1 MTEQQLHELRQK
13 KWRLGG
19 EPIRTVEDAREFIET
34 VGFCTMY
41 PLRPAVLI
49 PTFLGACVGN
59 EVNLPTWQHA
69 FADPRAQEYSE
80 IATVIESIEQTAAA
94 SGVSNPKLVSTD
106 AFVTSICFIGSKS
119 LSHVLSCI
127 ERCKERLLA
136 IGPSSPTA
144 QRQIITSV
152 MEYWKHQPGV
162 GLNIIDKLLNYTILI
177 PMSVIEW
184 ALVDHVQRGTA
195 LSEAWVYEMIS
206 STVGK
211 VTNRVR
217 QIVAALRRP
226 GLPEEQ
232 VALLKDTLER
242 EMSDMKTLFGS
253 IDDALLS
260 IRDGSQDQMM
270 EADSQSQNEST
281 LVRSW
286 GARWMRVFQ
295 RKYAV
300 EENWIKEELAKPLP
314 ELEPEPAQDFKMEM
328 KEELAMNGQNGTGH
342 ETNDERIE

>member
-1 MTEQQLHELRQK
+1 
-13 KWRLGG
+13 
-19 EPIRTVEDAREFIET
+19 
-34 VGFCTMY
+34 
-41 PLRPAVLI
+41 
-49 PTFLGACVGN
+49 
-59 EVNLPTWQHA
+59 
-69 FADPRAQEYSE
+69 
-80 IATVIESIEQTAAA
+80 
-94 SGVSNPKLVSTD
+94 
-106 AFVTSICFIGSKS
+106 
-119 LSHVLSCI
+119 
-127 ERCKERLLA
+127 
-136 IGPSSPTA
+136 
-144 QRQIITSV
+144 

-162 GLNIIDKLLNYTILI
+162 GLNIIDKLLNYTILT

-184 ALVDHVQRGTA
+184 ALVDHVQRGTV
-195 LSEAWVYEMIS
+195 LSEAWIYEMIS

-232 VALLKDTLER
+232 VGLLKETLER
-242 EMSDMKTLFGS
+242 EMRDMKALFGS

-260 IRDGSQDQMM
+260 FRDGYQDQMM

-300 EENWIKEELAKPLP
+300 EENWVKEELAKPLP
-314 ELEPEPAQDFKMEM
+314 EPEPEPAQDFKMEV
-328 KEELAMNGQNGTGH
+328 KEQPAVNGQNGTGH
-342 ETNDERIE
+342 ETNDEAIE

>member
-1 MTEQQLHELRQK
+1 LSALVRRK
-13 KWRLGG
+13 APDL
-19 EPIRTVEDAREFIET
+19 
-34 VGFCTMY
+34 
-41 PLRPAVLI
+41 
-49 PTFLGACVGN
+49 
-59 EVNLPTWQHA
+59 
-69 FADPRAQEYSE
+69 E
-80 IATVIESIEQTAAA
+80 IAAIIESIEQAAAA
-94 SGVSNPKLVSTD
+94 SGIPNPKLVSTD

-162 GLNIIDKLLNYTILI
+162 GLNIIDKLLNYTILT

-184 ALVDHVQRGTA
+184 ALVDHVQRGTV
-195 LSEAWVYEMIS
+195 LSEAWIYEMIS

-232 VALLKDTLER
+232 VGLLKETLER
-242 EMSDMKTLFGS
+242 EMRDMKALFGS

-260 IRDGSQDQMM
+260 FRDGYQDQMM

-300 EENWIKEELAKPLP
+300 EENWVKEELAKPLP
-314 ELEPEPAQDFKMEM
+314 EPEPEPAQDFKMEV
-328 KEELAMNGQNGTGH
+328 KEQPAVNGQNGTGH
-342 ETNDERIE
+342 ETNDEAIE

>member
-1 MTEQQLHELRQK
+1 MSALVRRK
-13 KWRLGG
+13 A
-19 EPIRTVEDAREFIET
+19 P
-34 VGFCTMY
+34 
-41 PLRPAVLI
+41 
-49 PTFLGACVGN
+49 
-59 EVNLPTWQHA
+59 
-69 FADPRAQEYSE
+69 DPE
-80 IATVIESIEQTAAA
+80 IATVIESIEQAAAA
-94 SGVSNPKLVSTD
+94 SGIPNPKLVSTD

-162 GLNIIDKLLNYTILI
+162 GLNIIDKLLNYTILT

-184 ALVDHVQRGTA
+184 ALMDHAQRGTV

-206 STVGK
+206 GTVGK

-232 VALLKDTLER
+232 VGLLKETLER
-242 EMSDMKTLFGS
+242 EMSDMTVLFRS

-260 IRDGSQDQMM
+260 FRDGNQDQM

-281 LVRSW
+281 LVRNW
-286 GARWMRVFQ
+286 GTRWMRVFQ
-295 RKYAV
+295 RKYTV

-314 ELEPEPAQDFKMEM
+314 EPEPEPAQDFKMDM
-328 KEELAMNGQNGTGH
+328 KEEPAVNGQNGIGH
-342 ETNDERIE
+342 ETIDEGNE

>member
-1 MTEQQLHELRQK
+1 
-13 KWRLGG
+13 
-19 EPIRTVEDAREFIET
+19 
-34 VGFCTMY
+34 
-41 PLRPAVLI
+41 
-49 PTFLGACVGN
+49 
-59 EVNLPTWQHA
+59 
-69 FADPRAQEYSE
+69 
-80 IATVIESIEQTAAA
+80 
-94 SGVSNPKLVSTD
+94 
-106 AFVTSICFIGSKS
+106 
-119 LSHVLSCI
+119 
-127 ERCKERLLA
+127 
-136 IGPSSPTA
+136 
-144 QRQIITSV
+144 

-162 GLNIIDKLLNYTILI
+162 GLNIIDKLLNYTILT

-184 ALVDHVQRGTA
+184 ALVDHAQRGTV

-232 VALLKDTLER
+232 VGLLKETLER
-242 EMSDMKTLFGS
+242 EMSDMKALFGS

-260 IRDGSQDQMM
+260 FGNGNQDEMM
-270 EADSQSQNEST
+270 EADNQSQNEST

-314 ELEPEPAQDFKMEM
+314 EPEPEPAQDFKMEM
-328 KEELAMNGQNGTGH
+328 KEELAVNGQNGTGH
-342 ETNDERIE
+342 DTNDEAIG

>member
-1 MTEQQLHELRQK
+1 M
-13 KWRLGG
+13 
-19 EPIRTVEDAREFIET
+19 
-34 VGFCTMY
+34 
-41 PLRPAVLI
+41 
-49 PTFLGACVGN
+49 
-59 EVNLPTWQHA
+59 
-69 FADPRAQEYSE
+69 
-80 IATVIESIEQTAAA
+80 ESIDQQALT
-94 SGVSNPKLVSTD
+94 SGLPNSALVSTD

-136 IGPSSPTA
+136 VDPALPSA

-152 MEYWKHQPGV
+152 MEYWKYQAGV
-162 GLNIIDKLLNYTILI
+162 GVNIIDKLLNYTILT
-177 PMSVIEW
+177 PMGVIEW
-184 ALVDHVQRGTA
+184 ALVDHVKGGA
-195 LSEAWVYEMIS
+195 VLSETWLYEMIAG
-206 STVGK
+206 TAGK

-232 VALLKDTLER
+232 VELLKETLER
-242 EMSDMKTLFGS
+242 EMGDMKALFRS

-260 IRDGSQDQMM
+260 LKDGNQDQMM
-270 EADSQSQNEST
+270 EADSQSQNEQA
-281 LVRSW
+281 LLRSW

-314 ELEPEPAQDFKMEM
+314 KPDPEPVQDVEMEV
-328 KEELAMNGQNGTGH
+328 KEEPAVNGQNGAVH
-342 ETNDERIE
+342 EMVDEGIE

>member
-1 MTEQQLHELRQK
+1 
-13 KWRLGG
+13 
-19 EPIRTVEDAREFIET
+19 
-34 VGFCTMY
+34 
-41 PLRPAVLI
+41 
-49 PTFLGACVGN
+49 
-59 EVNLPTWQHA
+59 
-69 FADPRAQEYSE
+69 
-80 IATVIESIEQTAAA
+80 
-94 SGVSNPKLVSTD
+94 
-106 AFVTSICFIGSKS
+106 
-119 LSHVLSCI
+119 
-127 ERCKERLLA
+127 
-136 IGPSSPTA
+136 
-144 QRQIITSV
+144 

-232 VALLKDTLER
+232 VALLKETLER

-260 IRDGSQDQMM
+260 FRDGNQDQMM

-314 ELEPEPAQDFKMEM
+314 EPEPEPAQDFKMEM
-328 KEELAMNGQNGTGH
+328 KEELAVNGTRH

>member
-1 MTEQQLHELRQK
+1 LSAL
-13 KWRLGG
+13 
-19 EPIRTVEDAREFIET
+19 IRRKAPD
-34 VGFCTMY
+34 
-41 PLRPAVLI
+41 
-49 PTFLGACVGN
+49 
-59 EVNLPTWQHA
+59 
-69 FADPRAQEYSE
+69 SE
-80 IATVIESIEQTAAA
+80 IATVIESIEQAAVA
-94 SGVSNPKLVSTD
+94 SGLPNPKSVSTD

-127 ERCKERLLA
+127 ERCKQRLLA
-136 IGPSSPTA
+136 IGPASPTA

-152 MEYWKHQPGV
+152 MEYWKYQSGV
-162 GLNIIDKLLNYTILI
+162 GVNIIDKLLNYTILT

-184 ALVDHVQRGTA
+184 ALVDHVERGTV
-195 LSEAWVYEMIS
+195 LSETWLYEMIAG
-206 STVGK
+206 TVGK

-232 VALLKDTLER
+232 VGLLKETLER
-242 EMSDMKTLFGS
+242 EMGDMEALFGS

-260 IRDGSQDQMM
+260 LREGSQDQMI
-270 EADSQSQNEST
+270 EADSQSQTEDS

-286 GARWMRVFQ
+286 AARWMRVFG

-314 ELEPEPAQDFKMEM
+314 EPEPVQDVKMEA
-328 KEELAMNGQNGTGH
+328 KEEPPVNGQNGIRQEMIYDG
-342 ETNDERIE
+342 IE

>member
-1 MTEQQLHELRQK
+1 MSALVRRK
-13 KWRLGG
+13 A
-19 EPIRTVEDAREFIET
+19 P
-34 VGFCTMY
+34 
-41 PLRPAVLI
+41 
-49 PTFLGACVGN
+49 
-59 EVNLPTWQHA
+59 
-69 FADPRAQEYSE
+69 DPE
-80 IATVIESIEQTAAA
+80 IATIIESIEQAAAA
-94 SGVSNPKLVSTD
+94 SGIPNPKLVSTD

-162 GLNIIDKLLNYTILI
+162 GLNIIDKLLNYTILT

-184 ALVDHVQRGTA
+184 ALVDHAQSGTV

-232 VALLKDTLER
+232 VGLLKETLER
-242 EMSDMKTLFGS
+242 EMSDMTTLFRC

-260 IRDGSQDQMM
+260 FRDGNQDQM
-270 EADSQSQNEST
+270 EADSQSQDEST
-281 LVRSW
+281 LVRTW

-314 ELEPEPAQDFKMEM
+314 EPEPEPVQDFKMDM
-328 KEELAMNGQNGTGH
+328 KEEPAVNGQNGTGH
-342 ETNDERIE
+342 ETIDEGIE

>member
-1 MTEQQLHELRQK
+1 LSAL
-13 KWRLGG
+13 
-19 EPIRTVEDAREFIET
+19 IRRKAPDA
-34 VGFCTMY
+34 
-41 PLRPAVLI
+41 
-49 PTFLGACVGN
+49 
-59 EVNLPTWQHA
+59 
-69 FADPRAQEYSE
+69 E
-80 IATVIESIEQTAAA
+80 IATVIESIEQAAVA
-94 SGVSNPKLVSTD
+94 SGLPNPMMVSTD
-106 AFVTSICFIGSKS
+106 AFVTAICFVGSKS

-136 IGPSSPTA
+136 IGPASPSA

-152 MEYWKHQPGV
+152 LEYWKYQAGV
-162 GLNIIDKLLNYTILI
+162 GVNIIDKLLNYTILT
-177 PMSVIEW
+177 PMSVIGW
-184 ALVDHVQRGTA
+184 ALVDHVERGTV
-195 LSEAWVYEMIS
+195 LSETWLYEMIS
-206 STVGK
+206 GTVGK

-232 VALLKDTLER
+232 VGLLKETLER
-242 EMSDMKTLFGS
+242 EMGDMKALLGS

-260 IRDGSQDQMM
+260 LKEGNQDQMM
-270 EADSQSQNEST
+270 EADSQSQTEDA

-314 ELEPEPAQDFKMEM
+314 EPEPVQDVKMEV
-328 KEELAMNGQNGTGH
+328 KEEPAVNGQNGTGH
-342 ETNDERIE
+342 EMIDEGIE